1 MVDSRINRRRIVAAA
16 LAGAG
21 SALLPRVTFAAE
33 DRPRYASDPFSLGVA
48 SGYPTADGMVLWT
61 RLAPQPLASDGGMPP
76 VDIHVHWEI
85 AHDLNF
91 TRLAARGITR
101 AEAAWAHSVH
111 VEVRGLA
118 PGRHYFYRFRSGDAV
133 SEIGRTWTAAAPG
146 ANVDRLRVALASCQ
160 HYEQGFFAAYRQM
173 VADEPDLIVH
183 VGDYIYESG
192 TNKSPVRKHPGDEC
206 YTLADYRLRYSV
218 YRTDPELRSAHA
230 ACPWMLTHD
239 DHEVDNDYANDHG
252 EKIEPKETFLARR
265 AAAYRAYYEHLPLP
279 RRARPRGP
287 DMLLYTTRHFGSLLS
302 LHMLDERQ
310 YRSLQACPPA
320 GKNGG
325 ARVYEEE
332 CPEMNDP
339 ARTMLGS
346 TQERWVDEQLAGSR
360 SRWNFLAQGV
370 TFTRSNEATDGRHR
384 YWSDAW
390 AGYPAAR
397 DRLLRDIV
405 RHRVPNPVVLSGD
418 IHAFIVADLP
428 KDPADPNA
436 AVGLSELVT
445 SSITSPG
452 PPDFVVA
459 AYERMKPQVWYADGE
474 HRGYLRIDV
483 TPNRLHADLVAVD
496 DVRRADSACH
506 VLASFEIEAGTPG
519 LRRV

>member
-1 MVDSRINRRRIVAAA
+1 M
-16 LAGAG
+16 
-21 SALLPRVTFAAE
+21 
-33 DRPRYASDPFSLGVA
+33 
-48 SGYPTADGMVLWT
+48 
-61 RLAPQPLASDGGMPP
+61 
-76 VDIHVHWEI
+76 
-85 AHDLNF
+85 
-91 TRLAARGITR
+91 
-101 AEAAWAHSVH
+101 
-111 VEVRGLA
+111 
-118 PGRHYFYRFRSGDAV
+118 
-133 SEIGRTWTAAAPG
+133 
-146 ANVDRLRVALASCQ
+146 
-160 HYEQGFFAAYRQM
+160 
-173 VADEPDLIVH
+173 
-183 VGDYIYESG
+183 
-192 TNKSPVRKHPGDEC
+192 
-206 YTLADYRLRYSV
+206 
-218 YRTDPELRSAHA
+218 
-230 ACPWMLTHD
+230 
-239 DHEVDNDYANDHG
+239 
-252 EKIEPKETFLARR
+252 
-265 AAAYRAYYEHLPLP
+265 
-279 RRARPRGP
+279 
-287 DMLLYTTRHFGSLLS
+287 
-302 LHMLDERQ
+302 
-310 YRSLQACPPA
+310 
-320 GKNGG
+320 
-325 ARVYEEE
+325 
-332 CPEMNDP
+332 
-339 ARTMLGS
+339 
-346 TQERWVDEQLAGSR
+346 
-360 SRWNFLAQGV
+360 